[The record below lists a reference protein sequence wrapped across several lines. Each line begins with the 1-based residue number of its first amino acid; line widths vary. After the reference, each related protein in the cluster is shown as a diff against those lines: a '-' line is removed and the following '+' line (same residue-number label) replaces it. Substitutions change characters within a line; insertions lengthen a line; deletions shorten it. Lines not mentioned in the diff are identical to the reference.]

1 MSTGLC
7 IITRG
12 MICVP
17 RDAEVIPLVSCAEPV
32 MQEVL
37 EVRPR
42 MRTII
47 SPPVPGLTPPVTLS
61 GQELRPIMRKADG
74 LPLPDPNPKPVPTV
88 VIELRPT
95 VKKAEED

>member
-1 MSTGLC
+1 
-7 IITRG
+7 

-17 RDAEVIPLVSCAEPV
+17 RDVHLEIVPLVSCEEPV
-32 MQEVL
+32 MQEAL

-42 MRTII
+42 MRTVI
-47 SPPVPGLTPPVTLS
+47 SPPVPGLTPPVPIS
-61 GQELRPIMRKADG
+61 GQELKPIMRRADG
-74 LPLPDPNPKPVPTV
+74 PPPPDPNPKPVPTV